1 MDRNTN
7 DQTQTQAL
15 TIEDLDAV
23 VGGKDIVTTVV
34 NAIVDGINALLGRET
49 VCTSKSCVTF

>member
-7 DQTQTQAL
+7 DRTSDRAL
-15 TIEDLDAV
+15 SIEELDAV
-23 VGGKDIVTTVV
+23 VGGKNIVTTVV